1 MKHNP
6 VTDFVYQLF
15 ALILSIIIVHTVY
28 VTLIRPNADALL
40 QQQQERA
47 AAGDTAEVPRSIYI
61 VLKDFE
67 QESCFI
73 LALWM
78 LAIIVLKAKVAF
90 HERSLLDQSLLDVT
104 PGTSILPE
112 DIRQFVR
119 PLQALPTDEQEYL
132 LPRALLTALQRFGST
147 RNIQNVSEAVKE
159 VCETESNRLDSEL
172 SMVRYIIW
180 AIPSIGFIGTVR
192 GIGDALG
199 QAHRAVQ
206 GDIAGVT
213 ASLGVA
219 FNSTFIALVISI
231 VIMFLVHQLQLLQET
246 VGGFPRIGAG
256 NIPGINT
263 CLNSVRLED
272 GITRMAGDY
281 FRTIGRS
288 DLAVI

>member
-6 VTDFVYQLF
+6 VSDFIYQLF
-15 ALILSIIIVHTVY
+15 ALILSIIIVHSVY
-28 VTLIRPNADALL
+28 VTVIRPNADALL
-40 QQQQERA
+40 QQQQERL
-47 AAGDTAEVPRSIYI
+47 AAGETAEVPRSLYI

-78 LAIIVLKAKVAF
+78 LAIIGLKAKVAF
-90 HERSLLDQSLLDVT
+90 HERKLLGQSLLEVT

-112 DIRQFVR
+112 DVRQYVR
-119 PLQALPTDEQEYL
+119 PLQALPQNEQEYL
-132 LPRALLTALQRFGST
+132 LPRSLMTALQRFGST
-147 RNIQNVSEAVKE
+147 RNIQDASNSVKE
-159 VCETESNRLDSEL
+159 VCETESNRLDAEL

-231 VIMFLVHQLQLLQET
+231 FIMFLMHQLQLLQERLVLDT
-246 VGGFPRIGAG
+246 QNYCDVHLLRHMQ
-256 NIPGINT
+256 
-263 CLNSVRLED
+263 VR
-272 GITRMAGDY
+272 
-281 FRTIGRS
+281 
-288 DLAVI
+288 